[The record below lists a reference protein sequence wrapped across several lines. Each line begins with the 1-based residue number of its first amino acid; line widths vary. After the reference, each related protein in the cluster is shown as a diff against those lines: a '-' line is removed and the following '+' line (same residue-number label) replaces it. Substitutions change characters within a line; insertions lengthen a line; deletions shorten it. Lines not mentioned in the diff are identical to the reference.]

1 LIDFCRLAVK
11 SKGAEKTRVSGSG
24 GNAGKDPVNGS
35 KGKAPKTI
43 KDIMEEML
51 RGPDRKKVTVRDFAE
66 EVRRELRRQPG
77 PDPNMPKR
85 PQYPWLIFM

>member
-1 LIDFCRLAVK
+1 MIDFCRLAVK
-11 SKGAEKTRVSGSG
+11 SKGAEKTLVSGSG

-43 KDIMEEML
+43 RDIMEEML
-51 RGPDRKKVTVRDFAE
+51 RGPNRKKVTVRDFVE
-66 EVRRELRRQPG
+66 EVRRQPG

-85 PQYPWLIFM
+85 PQCPYFIFL